1 MMFLR
6 LWSLALSVCVLAAGL
21 PGVQG
26 AEARPS
32 AWHEVA
38 PGVLRSEGF
47 PCGYAL
53 VEGRAALLIG
63 APAGANLP
71 ALKQHGVERCEFV
84 LLTHHHRDSCEQA
97 GPLAAAGT
105 VVRAPKKAESLL
117 TPEGVRVFW
126 KTSLPAEVPGRF
138 PPLFERSWGRW
149 SYLVH
154 PVGIE
159 GVRCDL
165 EDGQQIAWHGWTIEV
180 VATPGHTPDH
190 LAFLA
195 RRTAPGKQPVLCFCG
210 DALCSAGK
218 IWSPYT
224 TDWHHAQD
232 DGLRMAATALTT
244 LADRKPDIVCPEH
257 GPPITQK
264 VAAVLAGTAEALK
277 RAAVLKSYERY
288 TKEVIG
294 KPPHYAFLAEDQVG
308 SANPQGNPKP
318 WTKLAPHL
326 FLTGNTF
333 ALASRDG
340 PVLLVDPYAQN
351 LVERVQE
358 LQRDHRVGPV
368 EVVLISH
375 AHNDHYTGVFAL
387 PRRDRFQVW
396 TLDRIAD
403 VIGDPARFRAPYVD
417 ARVVKTDRRL
427 EDGQTVTWREYR
439 LKIHHLPGQTWF
451 AMGVEVV
458 VDGKKCL
465 FTGDNF
471 YHADQYTGSGGWS
484 GLNRGLPGGYAR
496 SARKVLDLRP
506 DWVLAE
512 HGGAFVFNTED
523 FRRRLRWA
531 QEAANA
537 ADALSP
543 SGDHAYDWDPHRI
556 RIEPL
561 LCKGIPGRPVRVQ
574 VVVANPT
581 SEERKVRIRFTRPE
595 LVRGRELDMTVA
607 PRSERRQEIEL
618 TIGSRLGKGRH
629 VVPCV
634 AVQGDTQDE
643 SDAFFVL
650 DID

>member
-1 MMFLR
+1 
-6 LWSLALSVCVLAAGL
+6 
-21 PGVQG
+21 
-26 AEARPS
+26 
-32 AWHEVA
+32 
-38 PGVLRSEGF
+38 
-47 PCGYAL
+47 
-53 VEGRAALLIG
+53 
-63 APAGANLP
+63 
-71 ALKQHGVERCEFV
+71 
-84 LLTHHHRDSCEQA
+84 
-97 GPLAAAGT
+97 
-105 VVRAPKKAESLL
+105 LL

-126 KTSLPAEVPGRF
+126 KTALPAEVPGRF
-138 PPLFERSWGRW
+138 PLLFERSWGRW

-154 PVGIE
+154 PAGID

-165 EDGQQIAWHGWTIEV
+165 EDRQHFAWHGWRIEV

-195 RRTAPGKQPVLCFCG
+195 RRTASGKHPLICFCG
-210 DALCSAGK
+210 DALCASGK

-224 TDWHHAQD
+224 TDWHHVQD
-232 DGLRMAATALTT
+232 DGLRMAATSLTT
-244 LADRKPDIVCPEH
+244 LATRQPDILCPEH
-257 GPPITQK
+257 GAPITQK
-264 VAAVLAGTAEALK
+264 TSSVLAATAEALK

-288 TKEVIG
+288 TKEIIG
-294 KPPHYAFLAEDQVG
+294 RPPRYAFLAEDQVG

-318 WTKLAPHL
+318 WTRLAPHL

-333 ALASRDG
+333 ALASKDG

-351 LVERVQE
+351 LVEHVQE

-403 VIGDPARFRAPYVD
+403 VIGDPRRFRAPYVD
-417 ARVVKTDRRL
+417 ARVVKTDCRL

-471 YHADQYTGSGGWS
+471 YRADQYTGSGGWS

-496 SARKVLDLRP
+496 SARKVLDIRP

-512 HGGAFVFNTED
+512 HGGAFEFNTED

-531 QEAANA
+531 QEAADA

-543 SGDHAYDWDPHRI
+543 SGDHAFDWDPHRI

-561 LCKGIPGRPVRVQ
+561 LCKGIPGRPLRVQ
-574 VVVANPT
+574 VVVSNPT
-581 SEERKVRIRFTRPE
+581 SEERKVRIRPTRPDI
-595 LVRGRELDMTVA
+595 VRGRELEITVA
-607 PRSERRQEIEL
+607 PRSERRQDIEL
-618 TIGSRLGKGRH
+618 TVSSQLGKGRH